1 MATTASKIK
10 EIEDEMSKT
19 QKNKVSGARKK
30 GKHRQMTT
38 GSTGLITPIPHS
50 PQLT

>member
-19 QKNKVSGARKK
+19 QKNKVSGAEVEE
-30 GKHRQMTT
+30 KHHQMKVR
-38 GSTGLITPIPHS
+38 SRY
-50 PQLT
+50 